1 MGTRSNLYKN
11 PSLAYKKDF
20 GLSSV
25 LQNLRGI
32 YYYFS
37 NQTDLFNESNQF
49 LLSSIFQLTTLPL
62 EMLLSPKKNNNM
74 KNNNLTVKRKSRAK
88 NDAVIPNHRLIGTL
102 KSKRTM
108 DLCLTRITL
117 QKEGK

>member
-37 NQTDLFNESNQF
+37 NQTDLINESNQF
-49 LLSSIFQLTTLPL
+49 LLSSIFQLTTSPL
-62 EMLLSPKKNNNM
+62 EMLLSPKKNNN
-74 KNNNLTVKRKSRAK
+74 LTVKRKSHAK